1 MTVFLSFPVLVIS
14 TSTTMTPL
22 KTLVLTVKLPFTFTF
37 GPVIEPAPT
46 FGQDAP

>member
-1 MTVFLSFPVLVIS
+1 MYGHSKGLISGRLCTNFL
-14 TSTTMTPL
+14 
-22 KTLVLTVKLPFTFTF
+22 KLPFTFTF